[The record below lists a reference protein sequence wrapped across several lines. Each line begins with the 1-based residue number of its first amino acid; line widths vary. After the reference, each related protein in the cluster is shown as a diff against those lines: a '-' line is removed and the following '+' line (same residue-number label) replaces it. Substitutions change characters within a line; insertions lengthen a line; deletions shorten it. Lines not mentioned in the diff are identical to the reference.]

1 MEIDHLDH
9 IDFCRQID
17 SCSLRRD
24 EYDDAVLLVGRGD
37 DLVFDINGNG
47 YGGRRGSQIRRRGGR
62 RQLRHY
68 SGVDFVHADRPRRP
82 PQTRLLGRRHL
93 QRHRYEKQPRKK
105 FNIFPRDDV
114 IHPNRL
120 AHDEEL
126 AALESDANR
135 QQRTRD
141 SRRSPRR
148 TDHRRH
154 SAHLHQKVNKFLS
167 FYSLFC
173 NLIFISFGAQELRR
187 QRKQR
192 PPN

>member
-37 DLVFDINGNG
+37 DLVFDINGNS

-93 QRHRYEKQPRKK
+93 QRHRYE
-105 FNIFPRDDV
+105 
-114 IHPNRL
+114 
-120 AHDEEL
+120 
-126 AALESDANR
+126 
-135 QQRTRD
+135 T
-141 SRRSPRR
+141 
-148 TDHRRH
+148 
-154 SAHLHQKVNKFLS
+154 HQEK
-167 FYSLFC
+167 
-173 NLIFISFGAQELRR
+173 NLIYFHVMTSSIPTGWLMMKNWRPLSLTQIASSERETVGGVLGELTTVATLRIYI
-187 QRKQR
+187 RK
-192 PPN
+192 